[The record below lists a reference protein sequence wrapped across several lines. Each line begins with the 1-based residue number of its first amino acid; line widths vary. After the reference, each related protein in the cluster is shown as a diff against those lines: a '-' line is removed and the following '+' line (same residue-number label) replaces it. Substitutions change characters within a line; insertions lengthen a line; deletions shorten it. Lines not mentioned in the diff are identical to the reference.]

1 MFPNFGVIN
10 LVRKAGR
17 KVSRSV
23 EEKVEDY
30 YKDLLD
36 QLGVK
41 RYEKT
46 QGINSEINNA
56 LSNADSKSGGAGKN
70 YPDIQVL
77 LDNGNSR
84 RIPVMIEVKGSR
96 NKLEKLANDGQIVQ
110 VTTYPSDSKP
120 GAKNPH
126 QKGDPN
132 YSTIQH
138 YAVNGA
144 LHYGLAILDGTDS
157 YDEVIIIGVN
167 GTTIDKNNQIA
178 DPEAKAYYVSKDN
191 NKVPKEIKELRQ
203 SWDLLK
209 ASNVD
214 RLYQKLDQLK
224 LTDAEIEKL
233 TALTEDKLES
243 RVKAIHQRLYDDKN
257 LKTMLST
264 NQKLYLFTGLI
275 MAGLKTEG
283 VNALR
288 PEGFTSNNDADV
300 NDGTLV
306 ISRVKSFL
314 RHRHASEDK
323 IKIVV
328 DLLAQV
334 FTIDG
339 LWKPINGESLIK
351 SVYRQVYDDILPLL
365 ESNLHLDFTGKILNS
380 LNDWVSIDNDRANDV
395 VLTPRYVTNFMAQLA
410 RTNMDSF
417 VWDTAMGSGGF
428 LVSAMDIM
436 MKDAEEKI
444 QDHDK
449 LKAKKDSI
457 KHNQLLGVEI
467 LGNVYILAILNM
479 VLMGDGSSNM
489 KRGNSHKIYDK
500 LNFPANVF
508 LLNPPY
514 SAEGK
519 GLVFVQEALSQMET
533 GYAAILI
540 QENAGSGNGQPY
552 AKNILKHN
560 TLLAS
565 IHMPDDLFSGK
576 ASVQTAIYV
585 FKVNRPHEKDDLVK
599 FVDFSNDGYTR
610 QNRKKSS
617 QEVNLRDT
625 DHAKDRYAEV
635 LARVLGKK
643 AKTDYYTEAKG
654 TYKEDSISL
663 NGSDW
668 TFGQHRDVSLRADQ
682 SDFEKVVSDYLSFRV
697 EQVLKGRKLH
707 GAI

>member
-1 MFPNFGVIN
+1 M
-10 LVRKAGR
+10 
-17 KVSRSV
+17 SRSV

-30 YKDLLD
+30 YKALLD
-36 QLGVK
+36 ELGVN

-46 QGINSEINNA
+46 QGINSEISSALNNA
-56 LSNADSKSGGAGKN
+56 NSKSGGSGKN
-70 YPDIQVL
+70 FPDIQL
-77 LDNGNSR
+77 LLTNNNSR
-84 RIPVMIEVKGSR
+84 RIPVMIEVKGSK
-96 NKLEKLANDGQIVQ
+96 NKLEKLDKDGRIAQ
-110 VTTYPSDSKP
+110 VTAYPSDSRP
-120 GAKNPH
+120 GAKKPH

-209 ASNVD
+209 AGNVD
-214 RLYQKLDQLK
+214 MLYQKLDQLK

-283 VNALR
+283 VNELR

-380 LNDWVSIDNDRANDV
+380 LNDWVSIDNDHANDV

-436 MKDAEEKI
+436 MKDAEDKI
-444 QDHDK
+444 QDHNK

-489 KRGNSHKIYDK
+489 KRGDSHKIYDK

-514 SAEGK
+514 SAPGK

-576 ASVQTAIYV
+576 ALVQTAIYV

-668 TFGQHRDVSLRADQ
+668 TFGQHRDVSLKPSEQMFQD
-682 SDFEKVVSDYLSFRV
+682 VVSEYLSFKV
-697 EQVLKGRKLH
+697 SQVLKGDDE
-707 GAI
+707 

>member
-1 MFPNFGVIN
+1 M
-10 LVRKAGR
+10 
-17 KVSRSV
+17 SRSV

-30 YKDLLD
+30 YKALLD

-214 RLYQKLDQLK
+214 MLYQKLDQLK

-283 VNALR
+283 VNELR
-288 PEGFTSNNDADV
+288 PEGFTSNNDADI

-380 LNDWVSIDNDRANDV
+380 LNDWVSIDNDHANDV
-395 VLTPRYVTNFMAQLA
+395 VLTPRYVTNFMARLA
-410 RTNMDSF
+410 HTNMDSF

-436 MKDAEEKI
+436 VKDAEDKI

-457 KHNQLLGVEI
+457 KHKQLLGVEI

-489 KRGNSHKIYDK
+489 KRGDSHKIYDK
-500 LNFPANVF
+500 LHFPANVF

-514 SAEGK
+514 SAPGK
-519 GLVFVQEALSQMET
+519 GLNFVQEALGQMEI

-663 NGSDW
+663 NGDDW
-668 TFGQHRDVSLRADQ
+668 TYGQHREISIFPSEKDFSKTVAD
-682 SDFEKVVSDYLSFRV
+682 FLAWKVG
-697 EQVLKGRKLH
+697 QVMKGEEDQ
-707 GAI
+707 

>member
-1 MFPNFGVIN
+1 M
-10 LVRKAGR
+10 
-17 KVSRSV
+17 SRSV

-30 YKDLLD
+30 YKALLD

-84 RIPVMIEVKGSR
+84 RIPVMIEVKGSK
-96 NKLEKLANDGQIVQ
+96 NKLEKLTNDGQIVQ
-110 VTTYPSDSKP
+110 VTAYPSDSKS
-120 GAKNPH
+120 GAKKPH

-209 ASNVD
+209 ASNVGM
-214 RLYQKLDQLK
+214 LYQKLDQLK

-233 TALTEDKLES
+233 TAVTEDKLES

-283 VNALR
+283 VNELK

-314 RHRHASEDK
+314 RHRRASEGK

-328 DLLAQV
+328 NLLAEV
-334 FTIDG
+334 FSIQG
-339 LWKPINGESLIK
+339 LWEPINGESLIK

-380 LNDWVSIDNDRANDV
+380 LNDWVSIDNDHANDV

-436 MKDAEEKI
+436 MKDAEQKI

-449 LKAKKDSI
+449 LKAKKDNI
-457 KHNQLLGVEI
+457 KHKQLLGVEI

-479 VLMGDGSSNM
+479 VLMGDGSSNL
-489 KRGNSHKIYDK
+489 RQANSHKIYDK
-500 LNFPANVF
+500 LHFPANVF

-514 SAEGK
+514 SAPGK
-519 GLVFVQEALSQMET
+519 GLNFVQEALGQMET

-625 DHAKDRYAEV
+625 DHAKERYAEV

-643 AKTDYYTEAKG
+643 AKTNYYTEAKG

-663 NGSDW
+663 NGDDW
-668 TFGQHRDVSLRADQ
+668 TYGQHRSVDLKPSERMFRD
-682 SDFEKVVSDYLSFRV
+682 VVSEYLAFKV
-697 EQVLKGRKLH
+697 GQVLKGEE
-707 GAI
+707 

>member
-1 MFPNFGVIN
+1 M
-10 LVRKAGR
+10 
-17 KVSRSV
+17 SRSV

-30 YKDLLD
+30 YKALLD

-56 LSNADSKSGGAGKN
+56 LSNSDSKSGGAGKN

-209 ASNVD
+209 ASNVGM
-214 RLYQKLDQLK
+214 LYQKLDQLK

-283 VNALR
+283 VNELR
-288 PEGFTSNNDADV
+288 PEGFTSNNDTDV

-380 LNDWVSIDNDRANDV
+380 LNDWVSIDNDHANDV

-436 MKDAEEKI
+436 VKDAENKI

-457 KHNQLLGVEI
+457 KHKQLLGVEI

-489 KRGNSHKIYDK
+489 KRGDSHKIYDK

-514 SAEGK
+514 SAPGK
-519 GLVFVQEALSQMET
+519 GLVFVQEALSRMET

-635 LARVLGKK
+635 LAHVLGKK

-668 TFGQHRDVSLRADQ
+668 TYGQHRSVDLKPSEQMFRD
-682 SDFEKVVSDYLSFRV
+682 VVSEYLAFKV
-697 EQVLKGRKLH
+697 GQVLKGEK
-707 GAI
+707 

>member
-1 MFPNFGVIN
+1 M
-10 LVRKAGR
+10 
-17 KVSRSV
+17 SRSV

-30 YKDLLD
+30 YKALLD

-77 LDNGNSR
+77 LDNGRSR
-84 RIPVMIEVKGSR
+84 RIPVMIEVKGSK
-96 NKLEKLANDGQIVQ
+96 NKLEKLDKDGRIVQ
-110 VTTYPSDSKP
+110 TTAYPSDSKP

-126 QKGDPN
+126 KKGDPN

-178 DPEAKAYYVSKDN
+178 DPEAKAYYVSRDN
-191 NKVPKEIKELRQ
+191 NLVPKEIKELSQ

-209 ASNVD
+209 QDNVET
-214 RLYQKLDQLK
+214 LFAKLDRLK

-233 TALTEDKLES
+233 TAMTEDKLES
-243 RVKAIHQRLYDDKN
+243 RVKSIHQRLYDDKS
-257 LKTMLST
+257 LKTLLST
-264 NQKLYLFTGLI
+264 NQKLYLFSGLI
-275 MAGLKTEG
+275 MAGLKTKG
-283 VNALR
+283 VRELEPSR
-288 PEGFTSNNDADV
+288 FDSNDDPDL
-300 NDGTLV
+300 NDGTIV
-306 ISRVKSFL
+306 MDRVKSFL
-314 RHRHASEDK
+314 NHRHAGKEK
-323 IKIVV
+323 IQIVA
-328 DLLAQV
+328 DLLNGV
-334 FTIDG
+334 FQIKG
-339 LWKPINGESLIK
+339 LWEPINGESLIK
-351 SVYRQVYDDILPLL
+351 SVYTQIYDEILPLL
-365 ESNLHLDFTGKILNS
+365 DSNLHLDFTGKILNS
-380 LNDWVSIDNDRANDV
+380 LNDWVSIENDRANDV
-395 VLTPRYVTNFMAQLA
+395 VLTPRYITSFMAKMA

-428 LVSAMDIM
+428 LVSAMDLMI
-436 MKDAEEKI
+436 KDARHKI
-444 QDHDK
+444 FDK
-449 LKAKKDSI
+449 QELDKKLDSI
-457 KHNQLLGVEI
+457 KHKQLLGIEI
-467 LGNVYILAILNM
+467 LGNIYLLSVINM
-479 VLMGDGSSNM
+479 VLMGDSSTQLKN
-489 KRGNSHKIYDK
+489 GDSHKIYDK
-500 LNFPANVF
+500 VNFPANVF

-514 SAEGK
+514 SAPGK
-519 GLVFVQEALSQMET
+519 GLVFVQEALSRMET

-565 IHMPDDLFSGK
+565 IHMPNDLFSGK

-663 NGSDW
+663 NGDDW
-668 TFGQHRDVSLRADQ
+668 AFSQHKKIDIVPTTD
-682 SDFEKVVSDYLSFRV
+682 DFMKVVGEYLGWEVSTI
-697 EQVLKGRKLH
+697 LNGRKEDTE
-707 GAI
+707 IESIN

>member
-1 MFPNFGVIN
+1 M
-10 LVRKAGR
+10 
-17 KVSRSV
+17 SRSV

-30 YKDLLD
+30 YKALLD
-36 QLGVK
+36 KLDVK

-56 LSNADSKSGGAGKN
+56 LSNASSKSGGSGKN
-70 YPDIQVL
+70 FPDIQVL
-77 LDNGNSR
+77 LDDGRSR
-84 RIPVMIEVKGSR
+84 RIPVMIEVKGSK
-96 NKLEKLANDGQIVQ
+96 NKLEKLDTDGRIVQ
-110 VTTYPSDSKP
+110 VTQYPSDSKP
-120 GAKNPH
+120 TAKNPH
-126 QKGDPN
+126 KKGDPN

-144 LHYGLAILDGTDS
+144 LHYGLAILDGTTS

-167 GTTIDKNNQIA
+167 GTEIDKNNQIA

-191 NKVPKEIKELRQ
+191 NKVPKEIKGLSQ

-209 ASNVD
+209 KNNLDKLFKLVD
-214 RLYQKLDQLK
+214 RLR

-233 TALTEDKLES
+233 TAITEDKLES
-243 RVKAIHQRLYDDKN
+243 RVKTIHQRLYDDKS
-257 LKTMLST
+257 LKTLLST
-264 NQKLYLFTGLI
+264 NQKLYLFSGLI
-275 MAGLKTEG
+275 MAGLKTDG
-283 VNALR
+283 VHELKPSR
-288 PEGFTSNNDADV
+288 FDSDNDPSL
-300 NDGTLV
+300 NDGSLV
-306 ISRVKSFL
+306 MRRVRSFL
-314 RHRHASEDK
+314 KHRGAGDEK
-323 IKIVV
+323 INLVT
-328 DLLAQV
+328 DLLNGV
-334 FTIDG
+334 FQIRG
-339 LWKPINGESLIK
+339 LWEPINGESLIK
-351 SVYRQVYDDILPLL
+351 SVYTQVYDEILPLL
-365 ESNLHLDFTGKILNS
+365 DSNLHLDFTGKILNS
-380 LNDWVSIDNDRANDV
+380 LNDWVSIDNDHANDV
-395 VLTPRYVTNFMAQLA
+395 VLTPRYITRFMAQMA
-410 RTNMDSF
+410 RTDMNSF

-428 LVSAMDIM
+428 LVSAMDLMI
-436 MKDAEEKI
+436 KDARHKI
-444 QDHDK
+444 QDKDK
-449 LKAKKDSI
+449 LDAKLDSI
-457 KHNQLLGVEI
+457 KHQQLLGVEI
-467 LGNVYILAILNM
+467 LGNVWLLSLINM
-479 VLMGDGSSNM
+479 VLMGDSSTQLKNA
-489 KRGNSHKIYDK
+489 NSHKIYDK
-500 LNFPANVF
+500 VNFPANVF

-514 SAEGK
+514 SAPGK
-519 GLVFVQEALSQMET
+519 GLVFVQEALSRMET

-599 FVDFSNDGYTR
+599 FVDLSNDGYTR

-663 NGSDW
+663 NGDDW
-668 TFGQHRDVSLRADQ
+668 TYGQHRSVDLKPSEQMFRDVVNEYLA
-682 SDFEKVVSDYLSFRV
+682 FKVG
-697 EQVLKGRKLH
+697 QVLKGEE
-707 GAI
+707 

>member
-1 MFPNFGVIN
+1 M
-10 LVRKAGR
+10 
-17 KVSRSV
+17 SRSV

-30 YKDLLD
+30 YKALLD

-110 VTTYPSDSKP
+110 VTTYPSDSKT
-120 GAKNPH
+120 GAKKPH

-209 ASNVD
+209 ASNVGM
-214 RLYQKLDQLK
+214 LYQKLDQLK
-224 LTDAEIEKL
+224 LTDAEIERL

-257 LKTMLST
+257 LKTMLLT

-283 VNALR
+283 VNELR

-380 LNDWVSIDNDRANDV
+380 LNDWVSIDNDHANDV

-489 KRGNSHKIYDK
+489 KRGDSHKIYDK

-514 SAEGK
+514 SAPGK
-519 GLVFVQEALSQMET
+519 GLVFVQEALSRMET

-599 FVDFSNDGYTR
+599 FVDLSNDGYTR

-663 NGSDW
+663 NGDDW
-668 TFGQHRDVSLRADQ
+668 TYGQHRSVDLKPSEQMFRDVVNEYLA
-682 SDFEKVVSDYLSFRV
+682 FKVG
-697 EQVLKGRKLH
+697 QVLKGEE
-707 GAI
+707 

>member
-1 MFPNFGVIN
+1 M
-10 LVRKAGR
+10 
-17 KVSRSV
+17 SRSV
-23 EEKVEDY
+23 EEKVEDH
-30 YKDLLD
+30 YKALLD

-46 QGINSEINNA
+46 QGINSEINTA
-56 LSNADSKSGGAGKN
+56 LSNANSKSGGSGKN
-70 YPDIQVL
+70 FPDIQVL

-84 RIPVMIEVKGSR
+84 RIPVMIEVKGNK
-96 NKLEKLANDGQIVQ
+96 NKLEKLDKDGQIVQ
-110 VTTYPSDSKP
+110 VTKYPSDSKAT
-120 GAKNPH
+120 AKYPH
-126 QKGDPN
+126 KKGDPN
-132 YSTIQH
+132 YSAIQQ

-144 LHYGLAILDGTDS
+144 LHYGLAILAGTAS

-167 GTTIDKNNQIA
+167 GTTIDKDNQIA
-178 DPEAKAYYVSKDN
+178 DPEAKAYYVSTDN
-191 NKVPKEIKELRQ
+191 NKVPKEIQALSQ
-203 SWDLLK
+203 NWDLLK
-209 ASNVD
+209 PDNVSE
-214 RLYQKLDQLK
+214 LYQRLDQLR
-224 LTDAEIEKL
+224 LTDAEVEKL
-233 TALTEDKLES
+233 TAMTEDKLES
-243 RVKAIHQRLYDDKN
+243 RVKSIHQRLYDDKS
-257 LKTMLST
+257 LKTLLST

-275 MAGLKTEG
+275 MAGLKTAG
-283 VNALR
+283 VNELT
-288 PEGFTSNNDADV
+288 PDGFMSNDDADV

-306 ISRVKSFL
+306 LSRVRSFL
-314 RHRHASEDK
+314 RHRNASEDK

-328 DLLAQV
+328 NLLNEV
-334 FTIDG
+334 FGIEG
-339 LWKPINGESLIK
+339 LWKPTNGESLIK
-351 SVYRQVYDDILPLL
+351 SIYRQVYDDILPLL

-380 LNDWVSIDNDRANDV
+380 LNDWVSIDNDHANDV

-436 MKDAEEKI
+436 MKDAEDKI
-444 QDHDK
+444 QDHAK

-457 KHNQLLGVEI
+457 KHKQLLGVEI

-489 KRGNSHKIYDK
+489 KRGDSHKIYDK

-514 SAEGK
+514 SAPGK
-519 GLVFVQEALSQMET
+519 GLNFVQEALSQMET

-565 IHMPDDLFSGK
+565 IHMPNDLFSGK

-643 AKTDYYTEAKG
+643 AKTDYYTEANG

-663 NGSDW
+663 NGDDW
-668 TFGQHRDVSLRADQ
+668 VYGQHRSMDLKPSEQIFRD
-682 SDFEKVVSDYLSFRV
+682 VVSEYLAFKIG
-697 EQVLKGRKLH
+697 QVLKGGNK
-707 GAI
+707 

>member
-1 MFPNFGVIN
+1 M
-10 LVRKAGR
+10 
-17 KVSRSV
+17 
-23 EEKVEDY
+23 
-30 YKDLLD
+30 
-36 QLGVK
+36 
-41 RYEKT
+41 
-46 QGINSEINNA
+46 
-56 LSNADSKSGGAGKN
+56 
-70 YPDIQVL
+70 
-77 LDNGNSR
+77 
-84 RIPVMIEVKGSR
+84 
-96 NKLEKLANDGQIVQ
+96 
-110 VTTYPSDSKP
+110 
-120 GAKNPH
+120 
-126 QKGDPN
+126 
-132 YSTIQH
+132 
-138 YAVNGA
+138 
-144 LHYGLAILDGTDS
+144 
-157 YDEVIIIGVN
+157 
-167 GTTIDKNNQIA
+167 
-178 DPEAKAYYVSKDN
+178 
-191 NKVPKEIKELRQ
+191 
-203 SWDLLK
+203 
-209 ASNVD
+209 
-214 RLYQKLDQLK
+214 LYQKLDQLK

-233 TALTEDKLES
+233 TAVTEDKLES

-257 LKTMLST
+257 LKTMLLT

-283 VNALR
+283 VNELR

-380 LNDWVSIDNDRANDV
+380 LNDWVSIDNDHANDV

-457 KHNQLLGVEI
+457 KHKQLLGVEI

-489 KRGNSHKIYDK
+489 KRGDSHKIYDK

-514 SAEGK
+514 SAPGK
-519 GLVFVQEALSQMET
+519 GLVFVQEALSRMET

-552 AKNILKHN
+552 AKNILKRN

-625 DHAKDRYAEV
+625 DHAKARYTEV

-663 NGSDW
+663 NGDDW
-668 TFGQHRDVSLRADQ
+668 TYGQHRSVDLKPSEQMFRD
-682 SDFEKVVSDYLSFRV
+682 VVSEYLAFKV
-697 EQVLKGRKLH
+697 GQVLKGEEWWRNIKHLKLL
-707 GAI
+707 IYLIMRN

>member
-1 MFPNFGVIN
+1 M
-10 LVRKAGR
+10 
-17 KVSRSV
+17 SRSV
-23 EEKVEDY
+23 EEKVEDH
-30 YKDLLD
+30 YKALLD

-70 YPDIQVL
+70 YPDVQVL

-84 RIPVMIEVKGSR
+84 RIPVMIEVKGSK
-96 NKLEKLANDGQIVQ
+96 NKLEKLDKDGRIVQ
-110 VTTYPSDSKP
+110 VTKYPSDSNAT
-120 GAKNPH
+120 AKNPH
-126 QKGDPN
+126 KKGDPN
-132 YSTIQH
+132 YSAIQQ

-144 LHYGLAILDGTDS
+144 LHYGLAILDGTAS

-167 GTTIDKNNQIA
+167 GTMIDKNNQIA

-191 NKVPKEIKELRQ
+191 NKVPKEIKELSQ

-209 ASNVD
+209 ANNVD
-214 RLYQKLDQLK
+214 ELFKRLDKLK
-224 LTDAEIEKL
+224 LSNEEIERL
-233 TALTEDKLES
+233 TSITEDKLEN
-243 RVKAIHQRLYDDKN
+243 RVKSIHQRIYEDKH
-257 LKTMLST
+257 LKTLLST

-275 MAGLKTEG
+275 MAGLKSNG
-283 VNALR
+283 VNILK
-288 PEGFTSNNDADV
+288 PSELLGNNSKRS
-300 NDGTLV
+300 NDGKIV
-306 ISRVKSFL
+306 MDHIGSFL
-314 RHRHASEDK
+314 DARNVSDENS
-323 IKIVV
+323 KIVL
-328 DLLAQV
+328 DLLGGV
-334 FTIDG
+334 FDTKGLWVPIDG
-339 LWKPINGESLIK
+339 ESAIK
-351 SVYRQVYDDILPLL
+351 GVYQQIYDDILPLL

-380 LNDWVSIDNDRANDV
+380 LSDWVSIENDKANDV
-395 VLTPRYVTNFMAQLA
+395 VLTPRYVTNFMAKLA
-410 RTNMDSF
+410 HTDMNSF
-417 VWDTAMGSGGF
+417 VWDSAMGSAGF
-428 LVSAMDIM
+428 LVSALDIM
-436 MKDAEEKI
+436 VKDARSKI
-444 QDHDK
+444 QDKDK
-449 LKAKKDSI
+449 LKAKIDSI
-457 KHNQLLGVEI
+457 EHNQLLGIEI
-467 LGNVYILAILNM
+467 LGNVFLLALLNM
-479 VLMGDGSSNM
+479 LLMQDGYNL
-489 KRGNSHKIYDK
+489 KRANSHEIYDK
-500 LNFPANVF
+500 LHFPANVF

-514 SAEGK
+514 SAPGK
-519 GLVFVQEALSQMET
+519 GLNFVQEALGQMET

-565 IHMPDDLFSGK
+565 IHMPADLFSGK

-585 FKVNRPHEKDDLVK
+585 FQVNRPHEKDDLVK

-663 NGSDW
+663 NGDDW
-668 TFGQHRDVSLRADQ
+668 CWNQHRSMDLKPSEQIFRD
-682 SDFEKVVSDYLSFRV
+682 VVSEYLAFKV
-697 EQVLKGRKLH
+697 GQVLKGDNK
-707 GAI
+707 

>member
-1 MFPNFGVIN
+1 M
-10 LVRKAGR
+10 
-17 KVSRSV
+17 SRSV

-30 YKDLLD
+30 YKALLD

-209 ASNVD
+209 AGNVD
-214 RLYQKLDQLK
+214 MLYQKLDQLK

-283 VNALR
+283 VNELR
-288 PEGFTSNNDADV
+288 PDGFTSNNDADV

-380 LNDWVSIDNDRANDV
+380 LNDWVSIDNDHANDV

-457 KHNQLLGVEI
+457 KHKQLLGVEI

-489 KRGNSHKIYDK
+489 KRGDSHKIYDK

-514 SAEGK
+514 SAPGK
-519 GLVFVQEALSQMET
+519 GLVFVQEALSRMET

-576 ASVQTAIYV
+576 ASVQTAICV

-599 FVDFSNDGYTR
+599 FVDLSNDGYTR

-663 NGSDW
+663 NGDDW
-668 TFGQHRDVSLRADQ
+668 TYGQHRSVDLKPSEQMFRD
-682 SDFEKVVSDYLSFRV
+682 VVSEYLAFKV
-697 EQVLKGRKLH
+697 GQVLKGEK
-707 GAI
+707 

>member
-1 MFPNFGVIN
+1 M
-10 LVRKAGR
+10 
-17 KVSRSV
+17 SRSV

-30 YKDLLD
+30 YKALLD
-36 QLGVK
+36 KLGVK

-46 QGINSEINNA
+46 QGINSEISNA
-56 LSNADSKSGGAGKN
+56 LNSANSKSGGSGKN
-70 YPDIQVL
+70 FPDIQL
-77 LDNGNSR
+77 LLTNNNSR
-84 RIPVMIEVKGSR
+84 RIPVMIEVKGSK
-96 NKLEKLANDGQIVQ
+96 NKLEKLDKDGRIVQ
-110 VTTYPSDSKP
+110 VTKYPSDSRP
-120 GAKNPH
+120 GAKKPH
-126 QKGDPN
+126 KKGDPN

-167 GTTIDKNNQIA
+167 GTTINKDNQIA

-191 NKVPKEIKELRQ
+191 NKVPKEINELSQ
-203 SWDLLK
+203 NWDLLK

-214 RLYQKLDQLK
+214 MLYQKLDQLK

-283 VNALR
+283 VNALK

-314 RHRHASEDK
+314 RHRRASEGK

-328 DLLAQV
+328 NLLSEV
-334 FTIDG
+334 FSIQG
-339 LWKPINGESLIK
+339 LWEPINGESLIK

-380 LNDWVSIDNDRANDV
+380 LNDWVSIDNDHANDV

-410 RTNMDSF
+410 RTNMNSF

-436 MKDAEEKI
+436 MKDAEQKI
-444 QDHDK
+444 QDRQA
-449 LKAKKDSI
+449 LKQKQFDI
-457 KHNQLLGVEI
+457 KHKQLLGVEI
-467 LGNVYILAILNM
+467 LGNVYILAILNLI
-479 VLMGDGSSNM
+479 LMGDGSSNM
-489 KRGNSHKIYDK
+489 RRANSHEIYDK
-500 LNFPANVF
+500 LHFPANVF

-514 SAEGK
+514 SAPGK
-519 GLVFVQEALSQMET
+519 GLNFVQEALSQMET

-540 QENAGSGNGQPY
+540 QENAGSGNGLPY

-668 TFGQHRDVSLRADQ
+668 TFGQHRDISLRADQ

>member
-1 MFPNFGVIN
+1 M
-10 LVRKAGR
+10 
-17 KVSRSV
+17 SRSV

-30 YKDLLD
+30 YKALLD

-120 GAKNPH
+120 GAKQPH

-167 GTTIDKNNQIA
+167 GTTIDKDNQIA

-191 NKVPKEIKELRQ
+191 NKVPKEIKDLRQ

-214 RLYQKLDQLK
+214 MLYQKLDQLK

-283 VNALR
+283 VNELR

-351 SVYRQVYDDILPLL
+351 SVYQQVYDDILPLL

-380 LNDWVSIDNDRANDV
+380 LNDWVSIDNDHANDV

-436 MKDAEEKI
+436 IKDAEDKI

-457 KHNQLLGVEI
+457 KHKQLLGVEI

-489 KRGNSHKIYDK
+489 KRGDSHKIYDK
-500 LNFPANVF
+500 LHFPANVF

-514 SAEGK
+514 SAPGK
-519 GLVFVQEALSQMET
+519 GLVFVQEALSRMET

-599 FVDFSNDGYTR
+599 FIDFSNDGYTR

-625 DHAKDRYAEV
+625 DHAEDRYAEV

-663 NGSDW
+663 NGNDW
-668 TFGQHRDVSLRADQ
+668 CWNQHRDISLRADQ